1 MTGYSDHT
9 TGIDIALASV
19 TLGASV
25 IEKHFT
31 LDRRMDG
38 PDQNF
43 SIVENELNQLVTA
56 SRRIGMAM
64 TYQSYGI
71 MPQELSTAQNLKRS
85 IFYARDIKAGE
96 TISTSDLEIKSPGI
110 GIHPQHMDSLIG
122 RKLQKPWLQIAQRNG
137 KILYD
142 G

>member
-1 MTGYSDHT
+1 M
-9 TGIDIALASV
+9 
-19 TLGASV
+19 

-43 SIVENELNQLVTA
+43 SIVENELNQLVNA
-56 SRRIGMAM
+56 SRRIDMAM

-85 IFYARDIKAGE
+85 IFYSRDIQAGE
-96 TISTSDLEIKSPGI
+96 TITMHDRRSS
-110 GIHPQHMDSLIG
+110 H
-122 RKLQKPWLQIAQRNG
+122 RA
-137 KILYD
+137 
-142 G
+142 